1 MSLPRFSTRRPV
13 AIAMLFLAIAL
24 LGVISW
30 ARLPIDLLPDISYPK
45 LVVYTSY
52 PDVAPAEV
60 ERLITERIEAQGAAV
75 EGVEQVTSV
84 SREGVSLVT
93 LRFAWGTDMDFAM
106 LNVRER
112 LDNVRDVMPESASRP
127 RILRVDPES
136 DPIMVLSVTG
146 GGDLRETKELAE
158 TVFRRRLEQ
167 LDGLA
172 QATVTGGLDR
182 EIEVEVDPELL
193 QAYGLTPA
201 DVSEAFARANV
212 SAPGGTIRQGRYR
225 YPLRT
230 LGEFRT
236 VQEIAEVVVARQ
248 TTARG
253 PSTSDEG
260 GGGTTFR
267 LIRLRDIGLVI
278 DGFAEREALARLD
291 GQEAVGL
298 LLFKEAGANTVGV
311 AERVEEVLE
320 QLRVEYPTVRADV
333 ASSQAGFISAAI
345 ANVAQSLAAGGVLA
359 FLVLFLFL
367 RDPRYPVV
375 VAAAIPVSLLGTFSL
390 MQATGVSLNIMSL
403 GGLALGVGML
413 VDNSIVVLENIFRHR
428 ERGLGATEAAAVG
441 AEEVTGVITASTLTT
456 IAVFVPI
463 VYVEGVAGELFRDL
477 SLAIGFS
484 LITSLLV
491 ALTLLPAWAARFGG
505 PPRRRWTPAQI
516 TTLPPAAPG
525 LAHRAARLVRLAGRG
540 ALAMAQGA
548 RLLGRDLLEF
558 WGSAAGGLLRQA
570 FTPLLAAFDRGFTAF
585 AERYDRALVWA
596 LDRPRAVLGGAALAL
611 LVAVTTG
618 LLLRRDLLPDVD
630 QGAFEVRV
638 VLPEGS
644 GLEATAAATATVE
657 AALRADP
664 EVETVFSRIGRDARA
679 YGEGEEEADLNNA
692 LLQVRVASGAVTNA
706 VIERVRPVVE
716 AVPGAVVTL
725 QAGRVTTL
733 GRLLSGEAADVAVR
747 VRGQDID
754 RAYAVA
760 EQVRTRL
767 AELDRMDNV
776 RIGSGRG
783 TPEVH
788 VEILRDRAAA
798 YGIDPSQVADAVDRT
813 MRGARATEFVDFDR
827 KIAVMVRY
835 PEDLRHSI
843 TTLGTLR
850 VEGIPLRELVRVEE
864 VLGPAEVRREDQ
876 GRLVTVYADV
886 TRGGLDAAIANIR
899 EELHEFP
906 ASADQRLEVGGENE
920 EMRRS
925 FRGLALAFGLAVVLV
940 YMILAAEFESFRHP
954 FTILTAIPLA
964 VTGAVLALA
973 VTGNGINTMSLIGFV
988 ILIGIVDNDAIVKVD
1003 FINQARATGLQVRE
1017 AILEAGCV
1025 RLRPILMTTVTT
1037 ALGLLPMSLGIGRGA
1052 DLQAPMAVAVIG
1064 GLAVATLLTLVVI
1077 PVIYLVIEEGIG
1089 AERLPAMITSSAA
1102 ALTESAD

>member
-1 MSLPRFSTRRPV
+1 M
-13 AIAMLFLAIAL
+13 
-24 LGVISW
+24 
-30 ARLPIDLLPDISYPK
+30 
-45 LVVYTSY
+45 
-52 PDVAPAEV
+52 
-60 ERLITERIEAQGAAV
+60 
-75 EGVEQVTSV
+75 
-84 SREGVSLVT
+84 
-93 LRFAWGTDMDFAM
+93 
-106 LNVRER
+106 
-112 LDNVRDVMPESASRP
+112 
-127 RILRVDPES
+127 
-136 DPIMVLSVTG
+136 
-146 GGDLRETKELAE
+146 
-158 TVFRRRLEQ
+158 
-167 LDGLA
+167 
-172 QATVTGGLDR
+172 
-182 EIEVEVDPELL
+182 
-193 QAYGLTPA
+193 
-201 DVSEAFARANV
+201 
-212 SAPGGTIRQGRYR
+212 
-225 YPLRT
+225 
-230 LGEFRT
+230 
-236 VQEIAEVVVARQ
+236 
-248 TTARG
+248 
-253 PSTSDEG
+253 
-260 GGGTTFR
+260 
-267 LIRLRDIGLVI
+267 
-278 DGFAEREALARLD
+278 
-291 GQEAVGL
+291 
-298 LLFKEAGANTVGV
+298 
-311 AERVEEVLE
+311 
-320 QLRVEYPTVRADV
+320 
-333 ASSQAGFISAAI
+333 
-345 ANVAQSLAAGGVLA
+345 
-359 FLVLFLFL
+359 
-367 RDPRYPVV
+367 
-375 VAAAIPVSLLGTFSL
+375 
-390 MQATGVSLNIMSL
+390 
-403 GGLALGVGML
+403 
-413 VDNSIVVLENIFRHR
+413 
-428 ERGLGATEAAAVG
+428 
-441 AEEVTGVITASTLTT
+441 
-456 IAVFVPI
+456 
-463 VYVEGVAGELFRDL
+463 
-477 SLAIGFS
+477 
-484 LITSLLV
+484 
-491 ALTLLPAWAARFGG
+491 
-505 PPRRRWTPAQI
+505 
-516 TTLPPAAPG
+516 
-525 LAHRAARLVRLAGRG
+525 
-540 ALAMAQGA
+540 
-548 RLLGRDLLEF
+548 
-558 WGSAAGGLLRQA
+558 
-570 FTPLLAAFDRGFTAF
+570 
-585 AERYDRALVWA
+585 
-596 LDRPRAVLGGAALAL
+596 
-611 LVAVTTG
+611 
-618 LLLRRDLLPDVD
+618 
-630 QGAFEVRV
+630 
-638 VLPEGS
+638 
-644 GLEATAAATATVE
+644 
-657 AALRADP
+657 
-664 EVETVFSRIGRDARA
+664 FSRIGRDARA

-733 GRLLSGEAADVAVR
+733 GRLLGGEAADVAVR

-783 TPEVH
+783 TPEVR

-798 YGIDPSQVADAVDRT
+798 YGIDPSQGADAVDRT

-850 VEGIPLRELVRVEE
+850 VEGIPLQELVRVEE

-876 GRLVTVYADV
+876 GRLATVYADV